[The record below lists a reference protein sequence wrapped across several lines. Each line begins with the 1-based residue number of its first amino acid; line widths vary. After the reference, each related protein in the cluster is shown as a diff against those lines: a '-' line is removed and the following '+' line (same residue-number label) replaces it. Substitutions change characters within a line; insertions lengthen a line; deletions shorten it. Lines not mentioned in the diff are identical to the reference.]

1 MTHIIQDIISGDYL
15 VSDKGVHTPQQERK
29 LAFIE
34 RYSLHNP
41 EPSIDIYPDKEYG
54 KIVYRNI
61 ANDLQLHLG
70 LVTQI
75 NRSRASLAASDALEE
90 VSNIHTLPTYIQA
103 LKFTQQYVLE
113 LVMTK
118 VGEQTDLPIDS
129 AGITLLPYGR
139 TLWVELDFLNRS
151 DCTISIVLQGPL
163 ARRYHKYGYRQMERV
178 DVSSHPGYCRLSHA
192 ASPQSKSIISRLE
205 LSIPHNGWVTEGE
218 SNQVL
223 SIQVLADVISAAV
236 QDLLTHHEGWV
247 HRVAEGYSRQF
258 ATPIRQ
264 VQKKVL
270 GQWLTDEEQSYITFD
285 RNRNVLLTMPVTN
298 TSLLPDTP
306 VSLEIQYDLDGDNHH
321 YEVSIQPDGKES
333 SLVYEK
339 KMEGLPTLHSVE
351 TVVKELMDK
360 SLKTLDFLS

>member
-1 MTHIIQDIISGDYL
+1 MTHIIQDLISGDYL
-15 VSDKGVHTPQQERK
+15 ISDKGIHTPQQERK

-41 EPSIDIYPDKEYG
+41 ESSIDIYPDKEYG
-54 KIVYRNI
+54 KIVHRNI

-70 LVTQI
+70 LVTQL
-75 NRSRASLAASDALEE
+75 NRSRASLTASDTLEE

-118 VGEQTDLPIDS
+118 VGEQTDLPINS
-129 AGITLLPYGR
+129 AGITLLPHGR

-151 DCTISIVLQGPL
+151 DCTISIVLEGPL

-178 DVSSHPGYCRLSHA
+178 DVSSHPDYCRLSHA

-205 LSIPHNGWVTEGE
+205 LSIPHNGWVTENE
-218 SNQVL
+218 SDQIL

-236 QDLLTHHEGWV
+236 RDLLTRHEGWV

-258 ATPIRQ
+258 ATPIRR

-321 YEVSIQPDGKES
+321 YEVSIQPDGEAS
-333 SLVYEK
+333 SLIYEK
-339 KMEGLPTLHSVE
+339 KMNGLPTFHSVGA
-351 TVVKELMDK
+351 VARELLDK

>member
-1 MTHIIQDIISGDYL
+1 M
-15 VSDKGVHTPQQERK
+15 
-29 LAFIE
+29 
-34 RYSLHNP
+34 
-41 EPSIDIYPDKEYG
+41 
-54 KIVYRNI
+54 
-61 ANDLQLHLG
+61 
-70 LVTQI
+70 TQI
-75 NRSRASLAASDALEE
+75 NRSRASLTASDALEE

-129 AGITLLPYGR
+129 AGITLLPHGR

-163 ARRYHKYGYRQMERV
+163 AQKFHKYGYQQMERV

-205 LSIPHNGWVTEGE
+205 LSIPHNGWVTENK
-218 SNQVL
+218 SDQIL
-223 SIQVLADVISAAV
+223 SIQVLADAISAAV
-236 QDLLTHHEGWV
+236 QELLTRHEGWV

-258 ATPIRQ
+258 ATPIRRA
-264 VQKKVL
+264 QKKVL

-285 RNRNVLLTMPVTN
+285 RNRNVLLTTPVTN

-306 VSLEIQYDLDGDNHH
+306 VSLEIQYDLNGDNHQ
-321 YEVSIQPDGKES
+321 YEVGVQPNSSDS
-333 SLVYEK
+333 SLIYEK
-339 KMEGLPTLHSVE
+339 KMDGLPTLHSVE
-351 TVVKELMDK
+351 AVVKELMD
-360 SLKTLDFLS
+360 LS

>member
-1 MTHIIQDIISGDYL
+1 MTHIIQDLISGDYL
-15 VSDKGVHTPQQERK
+15 VSDKGIHTPQQERK
-29 LAFIE
+29 LAFIN
-34 RYSLHNP
+34 RYSLHDP
-41 EPSIDIYPDKEYG
+41 ASSIDIYPDKDYG
-54 KIVYRNI
+54 KIVYQNI

-151 DCTISIVLQGPL
+151 DCTISIVVQAPL

-205 LSIPHNGWVTEGE
+205 LSIPHNGWVTENE
-218 SNQVL
+218 SDQIL
-223 SIQVLADVISAAV
+223 SVQTLANVISGAV
-236 QDLLTHHEGWV
+236 RDLLTRHEGWE
-247 HRVAEGYSRQF
+247 HRTVEGYSRQF
-258 ATPIRQ
+258 TTPIRRA
-264 VQKKVL
+264 QKKVL
-270 GQWLTDEEQSYITFD
+270 SQWLTDEEQSYITFD

-306 VSLEIQYDLDGDNHH
+306 VSLEIQYDLDGENHH
-321 YEVSIQPDGKES
+321 YEVSIQPDGEAS
-333 SLVYEK
+333 SLIYEK
-339 KMEGLPTLHSVE
+339 KMDGLPTFHSVGA
-351 TVVKELMDK
+351 VARELLHK

>member
-1 MTHIIQDIISGDYL
+1 MTHIIQDLIGGDYL
-15 VSDKGVHTPQQERK
+15 VSDKGIHTPRQQRK
-29 LAFIE
+29 LAVIE
-34 RYSLHNP
+34 RYSLNAP
-41 EPSIDIYPDKEYG
+41 ESSIDIYPDKEYG

-75 NRSRASLAASDALEE
+75 NRSRAALTTNDVLEE
-90 VSNIHTLPTYIQA
+90 ANNIHTLPTYIQA

-113 LVMTK
+113 LALTRVS
-118 VGEQTDLPIDS
+118 EQTNLPINTT
-129 AGITLLPYGR
+129 GITLLPHGR
-139 TLWVELDFLNRS
+139 TLWVELDFFNRP
-151 DCTISIVLQGPL
+151 DCTISIVVQAPL
-163 ARRYHKYGYRQMERV
+163 ARKFHKYGYRQMERV

-205 LSIPHNGWVTEGE
+205 LSIPHNGWVTENE
-218 SNQVL
+218 SDQIL

-236 QDLLTHHEGWV
+236 QDLLTRHEGWV

-258 ATPIRQ
+258 ATPIRR

-306 VSLEIQYDLDGDNHH
+306 VSLEIQYDLDGKNHY
-321 YEVSIQPDGKES
+321 YEVGIQPNSNDS
-333 SLVYEK
+333 FLIYEK
-339 KMEGLPTLHSVE
+339 KMDGLPTLHSVE
-351 TVVKELMDK
+351 AVVKELM
-360 SLKTLDFLS
+360 SNLSQNT

>member
-1 MTHIIQDIISGDYL
+1 MTHIIQDLISGNYL
-15 VSDKGVHTPQQERK
+15 VSDKGIHNPQKERK

-41 EPSIDIYPDKEYG
+41 ESSIDIYPDKEYG
-54 KIVYRNI
+54 KIVYQNI

-75 NRSRASLAASDALEE
+75 NRSRASLTASDALEE
-90 VSNIHTLPTYIQA
+90 ATNIRTLPNYIQA

-118 VGEQTDLPIDS
+118 VGEQTELPIDN
-129 AGITLLPYGR
+129 AGITLLSHGR
-139 TLWVELDFLNRS
+139 TLWVELDSFNTP
-151 DCTISIVLQGPL
+151 DFTISIVLQGPL
-163 ARRYHKYGYRQMERV
+163 ARRYHKYGYQQMESV
-178 DVSSHPGYCRLSHA
+178 DVASHSGYRHLNHV
-192 ASPQSKSIISRLE
+192 ASPQLKSIISRLE

-218 SNQVL
+218 SNQTL
-223 SIQVLADVISAAV
+223 SIQILADLISAAV
-236 QDLLTHHEGWV
+236 QDLLTRHEGWV

-258 ATPIRQ
+258 ATPIRR
-264 VQKKVL
+264 VQKKIL

-321 YEVSIQPDGKES
+321 YEVSIQPDGEAS
-333 SLVYEK
+333 SLIYEK
-339 KMEGLPTLHSVE
+339 KMNGLPTLHSVE
-351 TVVKELMDK
+351 TVVRELID
-360 SLKTLDFLS
+360 LSQNA